1 MDQDQGAG
9 ENQEACHPEPEA
21 GRDRARL
28 LHYLS
33 ILQPSDWRKDE
44 HKCSGVGRVRG
55 AQGRS
60 NANQTGLTSLL
71 WLISMTIEKWFIR
84 LAGFLLLIHG
94 GIEVLGLLGF
104 LGFPPTFAFAEI
116 SANWPVAIWI
126 GVVSGVLRVLAA
138 AGLFGNRRWGWMLGL
153 LLCVITMASLTFY
166 LPFGLM
172 DSVLSGAVLAL
183 LVIARYENEK
193 IIE

>member
-1 MDQDQGAG
+1 
-9 ENQEACHPEPEA
+9 
-21 GRDRARL
+21 
-28 LHYLS
+28 
-33 ILQPSDWRKDE
+33 
-44 HKCSGVGRVRG
+44 
-55 AQGRS
+55 
-60 NANQTGLTSLL
+60 
-71 WLISMTIEKWFIR
+71 